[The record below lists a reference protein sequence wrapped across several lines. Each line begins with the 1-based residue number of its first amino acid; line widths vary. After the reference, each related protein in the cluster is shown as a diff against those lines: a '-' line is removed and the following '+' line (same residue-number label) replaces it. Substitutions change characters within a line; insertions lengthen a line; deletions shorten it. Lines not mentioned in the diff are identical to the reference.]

1 MVRNGSGESFYSAV
15 GRRALASLL
24 LLAFLELPIAF
35 WCAGVGAE
43 TAPFLQLE
51 TGGHLAQVKA
61 LVFTP
66 DNRFLV
72 SGGDDKVIR
81 IWSTLSGKLVRT
93 ISGELGPGKQGQAYA
108 LSVSSDGKWL
118 AAGGWFSSDDAPEP
132 CCGDVRLYDFESGQP
147 VALLRGHTNAVFA
160 LAFSPDSRR
169 LVSAGAVRTAI
180 VWAITSRVPAG
191 LVVKDTGLTA
201 RVTSAP

>member
-118 AAGGWFSSDDAPEP
+118 SGPNSKRCRFQWARAFLLDGLNYLDRKTVVRIAVLKVNVLGGFD
-132 CCGDVRLYDFESGQP
+132 ES
-147 VALLRGHTNAVFA
+147 NWI
-160 LAFSPDSRR
+160 S
-169 LVSAGAVRTAI
+169 
-180 VWAITSRVPAG
+180 
-191 LVVKDTGLTA
+191 
-201 RVTSAP
+201 